1 MRNQILKHEEDKD
14 LSFSLVLIEEYF
26 YANLIL
32 AGLDFAMQL
41 FAASSQPLKSRSP
54 YSYISHPPILYPLVT
69 NF

>member
-41 FAASSQPLKSRSP
+41 FAASSQPLKSK
-54 YSYISHPPILYPLVT
+54 ISLDQSQNHQSHQVGLEL
-69 NF
+69 